1 MNEKAQSVDEL
12 SQLST
17 AALKTKLLQ
26 LTKDRDIEPL
36 NKKVQL
42 YKHELEPL
50 FQELRQRNP
59 MPTAEE
65 QARIITGVWVPVWST
80 IPFQDT
86 LPGRIHD
93 QSYQIFHN
101 DGYYANM
108 ARYAP
113 GYKLSWLQKLSS
125 VLLAYDLM
133 IVQTFEVQNNQWIIH
148 NVGIEQAFR
157 LRGVPLSTDKAE
169 NWFSKTVQSKLN
181 KASRTTGSSKAPR
194 IRSWDKNTG
203 KKYEKVF
210 LATPQLEHLYM
221 DEEFRLV
228 KSQREAKQRP
238 SYTIAVRRR

>member
-36 NKKVQL
+36 NKKVQF

-133 IVQTFEVQNNQWIIH
+133 IVQTFEVQNNQWLIH

-169 NWFSKTVQSKLN
+169 NWFSKTVQSKLS
-181 KASRTTGSSKAPR
+181 KASNTTGSSKAPR

-221 DEEFRLV
+221 DKEFRLV